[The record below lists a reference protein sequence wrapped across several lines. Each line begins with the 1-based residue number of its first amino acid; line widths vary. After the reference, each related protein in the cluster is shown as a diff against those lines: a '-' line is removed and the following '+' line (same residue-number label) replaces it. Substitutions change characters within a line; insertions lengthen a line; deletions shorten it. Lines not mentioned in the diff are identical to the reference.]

1 LLHRD
6 YGFKAKSLAGLDNLP
21 DVLANDIIENMEA
34 GLESF
39 TAIMTALSK
48 K

>member
-1 LLHRD
+1 VLKDR
-6 YGFKAKSLAGLDNLP
+6 SLADPNNLP
-21 DVLANDIIENMEA
+21 DSDVLANDIIENMEA

-39 TAIMTALSK
+39 SAMMTALSK